1 MPNTCNTD
9 ILVVEDE
16 SVIAA
21 DLCECLNDMG
31 YQVVGEAASGEEA
44 LRKAARHKP
53 DIVLMDIVLDGEM
66 DGIAAAER
74 LQRDF
79 DVPVIFLTS
88 HADTGTIRRAT
99 STEPFGYLV
108 KPFAEREV
116 QAAIET
122 ALSRHQAESRYRKL
136 ERWTT
141 TLLHSIG
148 DGVLATDRA
157 GCVNFLNPQ
166 AERLTGWTQ
175 EEACGRSVNEVFCIS
190 NPASEQTADDRL
202 QEAMTDDT
210 ARNAEVGTRLVR
222 RQGAEVPIDDSIA
235 PIRDDEGNVTGAVV
249 VFRDRSE
256 IERAEEE
263 RRRLERKLQDGQK
276 LESLGLL
283 AGGIAHD
290 FNNLLAGIAGNAA
303 LCRMKLVRS
312 SPLHEHLH
320 KIQTIS
326 HRAAELCRQML
337 AYAGKGRFRIAPL
350 DLSSLVS
357 ETTALLNVS
366 ICKKVRMHIDLAPSL
381 KPVMADVTQIQQIVM
396 NLVINGSDAIGG
408 QPGEIRIKTGV
419 TWADRETFDAAVQ
432 SPDLPEGEYVFLEV
446 ADTGCGM
453 EPETLSKIFDPFFTT
468 KFTGRGL
475 GLAAVLGI
483 VTGHHGAL
491 IVHSELGLGS
501 TFRLL
506 LPVAPP
512 EVEVAAKTSATA
524 AVPSVEVWR
533 GSGQVLVVDDE
544 DEVRTVVAEMLRE
557 FGFEPVLAADG
568 QEALALCR
576 NRGAGEPRF
585 RLAVLDITMPVMDG
599 VETLREL
606 HKLDPKLPALFI
618 SGYSE
623 QEASIRFGEESLSEF
638 LQKPFLPNDLR
649 EKVRSVCE

>member
-1 MPNTCNTD
+1 MPDTSRID

-16 SVIAA
+16 SVISA

-74 LQRDF
+74 LQQDH
-79 DVPVIFLTS
+79 DIPVIFLTS

-108 KPFAEREV
+108 KPFAEREI

-122 ALSRHQAESRYRKL
+122 ALSRHQAESRFRKL

-148 DGVLATDRA
+148 DGVLATDRV
-157 GCVNFLNPQ
+157 GRVNFLNRE
-166 AERLTGWTQ
+166 AERLTGWRHQ
-175 EEACGRSVNEVFCIS
+175 EACGRPINEVFCAT
-190 NPASEQTADDRL
+190 NPVSEQTAEDRL
-202 QEAMTDDT
+202 QEAMTQDLVKG
-210 ARNAEVGTRLVR
+210 AETGTRLSC
-222 RQGAEVPIDDSIA
+222 RQGEEVPIDDSVA
-235 PIRDDEGNVTGAVV
+235 PIRDDDGNVTGAVM

-256 IERAEEE
+256 VERAEDE
-263 RRRLERKLQDGQK
+263 RRRLERKLQEGQK

-350 DLSSLVS
+350 DLSALVA
-357 ETTALLNVS
+357 ETTSLLNVS
-366 ICKKVRMHIDLAPSL
+366 ICKKVRIHIDLAMGL
-381 KPVMADVTQIQQIVM
+381 KPVMADATQIQQIVM

-419 TWADRETFDAAVQ
+419 TWGDREIFDAAVQ

-453 EPETLSKIFDPFFTT
+453 EAETISKIFDPFFTT

-491 IVHSELGLGS
+491 IVRSEPGWGS

-512 EVEVAAKTSATA
+512 EVEHAPKTSGA
-524 AVPSVEVWR
+524 AAPPLDEWR
-533 GSGQVLVVDDE
+533 GSGPVLVVDDE

-576 NRGAGEPRF
+576 SRGASEPGF

-638 LQKPFLPNDLR
+638 LQKPFLPGELKD
-649 EKVRSVCE
+649 KVRSVCE